1 MFKLFFLLSP
11 FILFAQNAQI
21 IYFTDAHQLYELDDI
36 EDGRGGVARLK
47 TVVDNAKKENNETL
61 AIHGGDFVGGI
72 LYGGMYKGNHM
83 PNAFNQI
90 PIDIFNFGQHEFD
103 YGVDHLITL
112 INQTKGT
119 FFTSNLVDDKGNSFH
134 QLPTYLIK
142 KINNQTILFIGLTD
156 QMQTTKKDSRAQ
168 QADLFLSVEKVFKQ
182 VKNQLFNQIVVVS
195 QMDLAKNRELVKR
208 FPTINLV
215 LTEEVDEYNSQIN
228 YVGKTPIIA
237 TAGNMSS
244 VAKINLSSHNLPQI
258 EIIPLDKNTLKDKV
272 LAKLEAQE
280 KNNVEKELNQK
291 LAVLEVDLD
300 AFQSLKTE
308 SLAGNF
314 VTDAM
319 RDYYKTDLALIDG
332 SGIRKNVE
340 KGDFTYKSARTLLP
354 FGNKMVVVELN
365 GKDFKAFL
373 EQNILSEKPKLIQVA
388 GTKFIINKK
397 SNSIEFPHLENEK
410 KYTLV
415 LNDYNFGKLK
425 NYTRILIGAEDEK
438 SIEDYEVLKIYVE
451 KQQIINPKIENRIT
465 IIDYE

>member
-47 TVVDNAKKENNETL
+47 TVVDIAKKENNETL
-61 AIHGGDFVGGI
+61 TIHGGDFVGGV
-72 LYGGMYKGNHM
+72 LYGGIYKGNHM
-83 PNAFNQI
+83 PIAFNQI
-90 PIDIFNFGQHEFD
+90 PVDIFNFGQHEFD

-112 INQTKGT
+112 INQIKGT

-156 QMQTTKKDSRAQ
+156 QMQTTKKDSRVQ
-168 QADLFLSVEKVFKQ
+168 QSDLFLSVEKVFKQ

-258 EIIPLDKNTLKDKV
+258 EIIPLDKNTIKDKV

-340 KGDFTYKSARTLLP
+340 KGDFTYKSARTIIKI
-354 FGNKMVVVELN
+354 GNKMVVVELN
-365 GKDFKAFL
+365 GKDF
-373 EQNILSEKPKLIQVA
+373 
-388 GTKFIINKK
+388 
-397 SNSIEFPHLENEK
+397 
-410 KYTLV
+410 
-415 LNDYNFGKLK
+415 
-425 NYTRILIGAEDEK
+425 
-438 SIEDYEVLKIYVE
+438 
-451 KQQIINPKIENRIT
+451 
-465 IIDYE
+465 